1 VSDAYD
7 EYLKLTA
14 KLLAVRKEHEGKLS
28 QEEFDA
34 IEDPILDDMD
44 PLWWD
49 MTHEERDKIDAEA
62 AERLAALDGDS

>member
-1 VSDAYD
+1 VSKAYD

-14 KLLAVRKEHEGKLS
+14 KLLAARKEHEGKLS
-28 QEEFDA
+28 VDEMDA

-44 PLWWD
+44 PLWWA

-62 AERLAALDGDS
+62 AEKRAKGEVP